1 MITMVDYA
9 FPRLNGGARLNRL
22 SRGNDRDNGRGGVGW
37 RWAVASLKKAWPP
50 RKDSRRL
57 AQLKRQLTRRYAL
70 SREGEGANY
79 RGGFDKSS
87 HFERKFSIVPGTDG
101 WKGIRDADTKEVYF
115 SFSIG
120 SCNLNDN

>member
-22 SRGNDRDNGRGGVGW
+22 SRGNDGDNGEGRRVRRRFFKKSVAATKRLETACAIKAAINAALRVIEGGG
-37 RWAVASLKKAWPP
+37 
-50 RKDSRRL
+50 
-57 AQLKRQLTRRYAL
+57 
-70 SREGEGANY
+70 GANY

-87 HFERKFSIVPGTDG
+87 RFERKFSIVPGTDG